1 MKKFIFPIMLTLMG
15 CMVLTSCG
23 NAKGEKL
30 STILS
35 IVPSHDLLE
44 ACDIE
49 VTYKGKGGVDM
60 TDTITAATRWSK
72 EIVNDSFPTEIG
84 LVNLRYLIKPDF
96 KPTKNIYNLWCIC
109 EMRTREQIF
118 HEKTYYLDLFYV
130 QGAKVKSYLD
140 LTNLQVQAGAQN
152 RSVISTFHGKEIEP
166 FFSNSKDGDADPAI
180 QGSCHYLVEKTS
192 PADNDAASKY
202 FKFTAK

>member
-1 MKKFIFPIMLTLMG
+1 MLTLMG
-15 CMVLTSCG
+15 CMILTSCG

-35 IVPSHDLLE
+35 IAPSQDLLE

-49 VTYKGKGGVDM
+49 VTYKGKGGIDM
-60 TDTITAATRWSK
+60 TDTITSAAKWTK

-96 KPTKNIYNLWCIC
+96 KPTKRIYNLWCIC
-109 EMRTREQIF
+109 NLKTREQMF
-118 HEKTYYLDLFYV
+118 HERTYYLDLFYV
-130 QGAKVKSYLD
+130 QGARVKSYLE
-140 LTNLQVQAGAQN
+140 LTNLQVQGGANN
-152 RSVISTFHGKEIEP
+152 RGVISTFHGKELDP
-166 FFSNSKDGDADPAI
+166 FFSDSKDDNANPVI
-180 QGSCHYLVEKTS
+180 QGSCHYIVEKNS
-192 PADNDAASKY
+192 PADNDAATKC